1 MYRVSRLENGLVVA
15 TGEMPHMASVSMGI
29 WVGVGGRHEPEPLCG
44 VSHFIEHLLFKGTR
58 KRSAR
63 RISQEVEGIGGD
75 LNAYTSEENT
85 CFFSKGCHDRFD
97 TLLDVMM
104 DMVLHSKFDPVEIEK
119 ERMVIKEEL
128 AMYLDQPQQH
138 VLELL
143 NEITWPDHPLGRSIT
158 GTEATVAAMQ
168 RADLLSYLKT
178 HYVAGNTLVTVT
190 GRCRH
195 EDVVQAVKKYAPHFA
210 GGTTQPFQPATN
222 AQKAPRLRLFTKQTE
237 QTQFALG
244 VRTCSRHD
252 PRRYALRMLNTI
264 LGENMSSR
272 LFQVIRED
280 RGLAYSI
287 GSSLGFFEDTGTLTI
302 TSGLDDKNLQ
312 PTLKLVMKE
321 LRKMTERAPTKSEVQ
336 RGCDYLIGQMEL
348 SLESTTNQMMWIGEQ
363 WLGYG
368 RILPSEKIKDRISA
382 VTPAQVRLAARD
394 FLRPENLCL
403 ALVSPIKS
411 NRGLIP
417 ILTD

>member
-15 TGEMPHMASVSMGI
+15 TREMPHMASVSMGI
-29 WVGVGGRHEPEPLCG
+29 WVGVGGRHEPAPLCG

-85 CFFSKGCHDRFD
+85 CYFSKGCHERFD

-104 DMVLHSKFDPVEIEK
+104 DMMLHSQFDPDEIEK
-119 ERMVIKEEL
+119 ERKVIKEEL
-128 AMYLDQPQQH
+128 AMYMDQPQQY
-138 VLELL
+138 VLDIL
-143 NEITWPDHPLGRSIT
+143 NEVVWPDHPLGRCIT
-158 GTEATVAAMQ
+158 GTEATVDAMQ
-168 RADLLSYLKT
+168 RTDILSHLHT
-178 HYVAGNTLVTVT
+178 HYVAGNIIVTVS
-190 GRCRH
+190 GRCH
-195 EDVVQAVKKYAPHFA
+195 HDEVVNAVQRYARFFRPGNTRPFLPA
-210 GGTTQPFQPATN
+210 PGGQT
-222 AQKAPRLRLFTKQTE
+222 APRVRLITKETE
-237 QTQFALG
+237 QTQLALG

-252 PRRYALRMLNTI
+252 DRRYVLRLLNTI

-302 TSGLDDKNLQ
+302 AAGLDDKNLL

-321 LRKMTERAPTKSEVQ
+321 FKKITERPPSKSEVK
-336 RGCDYLIGQMEL
+336 RSCDYLIGQMEL

-368 RILPSEKIKDRISA
+368 RILPAHKIKERIA
-382 VTPAQVRLAARD
+382 TVTPAQVRQVAQD

-403 ALVSPIKS
+403 ALISPIKS
-411 NRGLIP
+411 DRGLSE
-417 ILTD
+417 LLAG

>member
-15 TGEMPHMASVSMGI
+15 TGEMSHMASVSMGI
-29 WVGVGGRHEPEPLCG
+29 WVGVGGRHEPAPLCG

-138 VLELL
+138 VLEIL

-195 EDVVQAVKKYAPHFA
+195 EDVVQAVKQYAPHFA
-210 GGTTQPFQPATN
+210 AGTTQPFEPAVN

-302 TSGLDDKNLQ
+302 AAGLDDKNLQ

-321 LRKMTERAPTKSEVQ
+321 CRKMTERAPTKSEVQ

-382 VTPAQVRLAARD
+382 VTPAQVRQVARD

>member
-1 MYRVSRLENGLVVA
+1 MYRVTRLENGLVIA
-15 TGEMPHMASVSMGI
+15 TGEMPHMSSVSMGL
-29 WVGVGGRHEPEPLCG
+29 WVGVGGRHEPAPLCG

-104 DMVLHSKFDPVEIEK
+104 DMVLHSRFDPVEIEK

-138 VLELL
+138 VLEIL

-158 GTEATVAAMQ
+158 GSEATVAAMQ

-178 HYVAGNTLVTVT
+178 HYVAANTLVTVT
-190 GRCRH
+190 GRCH
-195 EDVVQAVKKYAPHFA
+195 HDDVVKAVKQYAPHFA
-210 GGTTQPFQPATN
+210 PGSTQPFLPAPKG
-222 AQKAPRLRLFTKQTE
+222 QKAPRLRLFTKQTE

-244 VRTCSRHD
+244 ALTCSRHD
-252 PRRYALRMLNTI
+252 ERRYALRMLNTI

-287 GSSLGFFEDTGTLTI
+287 GSSLGFFEDTGTLTV
-302 TSGLDDKNLQ
+302 TAGLDDKNLQ

-321 LRKMTERAPTKSEVQ
+321 FKKMTERAPTKSEI
-336 RGCDYLIGQMEL
+336 RRSCDYLIGQMDL

-363 WLGYG
+363 WLSYG
-368 RILPSEKIKDRISA
+368 RILPADKVKERISS
-382 VTPAQVRLAARD
+382 VTAPQVLKAARD

-411 NRGLIP
+411 NRGLMS

>member
-1 MYRVSRLENGLVVA
+1 MHRITRLENGLVVI
-15 TGEMPHMASVSMGI
+15 TGEMPHRASVSMGL
-29 WVGVGGRHEPEPLCG
+29 WVGVGGRHESAALCG

-85 CFFSKGCHDRFD
+85 CYFSKGCHDRFD
-97 TLLDVMM
+97 ILLDVMM
-104 DMVLHSKFDPVEIEK
+104 DMVLHSRFDPLEIEK

-128 AMYLDQPQQH
+128 AMYLDQPQQQ
-138 VLELL
+138 VLEIL

-158 GTEATVAAMQ
+158 GTEATVAALQ
-168 RADLLSYLKT
+168 RADLLTYLHT

-195 EDVVQAVKKYAPHFA
+195 EEVVRAVKSYAKHFA
-210 GGTTQPFQPATN
+210 PGSAQSFLPAPN
-222 AQKAPRLRLFTKQTE
+222 EQKAPRLRLFTKPTE

-244 VRTCSRHD
+244 VRACSRHD
-252 PRRYALRMLNTI
+252 ERRYALRLLNTI

-302 TSGLDDKNLQ
+302 AAGLDDKNLQ

-321 LRKMTERAPTKSEVQ
+321 CRKLTERAPTKSEVK

-368 RILPSEKIKDRISA
+368 RILSADTVKQRIAA
-382 VTPAQVRLAARD
+382 VTPAQIRKVACD

-411 NRGLIP
+411 SRGLIS
-417 ILTD
+417 ILND

>member
-29 WVGVGGRHEPEPLCG
+29 WVGVGGRHEPVSLCG

-63 RISQEVEGIGGD
+63 LISQEVEGIGGD

-104 DMVLHSKFDPVEIEK
+104 DMILHSRFDPVEIEK

-138 VLELL
+138 VLEIL

-168 RADLLSYLKT
+168 RADILSYLHT
-178 HYVAGNTLVTVT
+178 HYVVGNIIVTVT

-195 EDVVQAVKKYAPHFA
+195 EDVVKAVGRYAPYFRP
-210 GGTTQPFQPATN
+210 GFTQPFLPAPN
-222 AQKAPRLRLFTKQTE
+222 GQNAPRVRLFTKETE

-244 VRTCSRHD
+244 VRACSRHD
-252 PRRYALRMLNTI
+252 ERRYALRLLNTI

-302 TSGLDDKNLQ
+302 AAGLDDKNLR

-321 LRKMTERAPTKSEVQ
+321 LKKMTGRPPTKSEVK
-336 RGCDYLIGQMEL
+336 RGRDYLIGQMEL

-368 RILPSEKIKDRISA
+368 RILPAHKIKERISA
-382 VTPAQVRLAARD
+382 VTPAQIRQAARD

-403 ALVSPIKS
+403 ALISPLKS
-411 NRGLIP
+411 DRGLAS

>member
-1 MYRVSRLENGLVVA
+1 MYRVSRLENGLVIA
-15 TGEMPHMASVSMGI
+15 TGEMPHMSSVSMGL
-29 WVGVGGRHEPEPLCG
+29 WVGVGGRHEPAPLCG

-63 RISQEVEGIGGD
+63 QISQEVEGVGGD

-85 CFFSKGCHDRFD
+85 CYFSKGCHDRFD

-104 DMVLHSKFDPVEIEK
+104 DMVLHSKFDPAEIEK

-158 GTEATVAAMQ
+158 GTEVTVAAMQ
-168 RADLLSYLKT
+168 RPDLLSYLKT

-195 EDVVQAVKKYAPHFA
+195 NDVVNAVKPYAKHFA
-210 GGTTQPFQPATN
+210 PGSAQPFLPATDG
-222 AQKAPRLRLFTKQTE
+222 QTEPRIRLFTKPTE
-237 QTQFALG
+237 QTQLALG

-252 PRRYALRMLNTI
+252 ERRYALRLLNTI

-287 GSSLGFFEDTGTLTI
+287 GSSLGFFEDTGTLTV
-302 TSGLDDKNLQ
+302 TAGLDDKNLQ
-312 PTLKLVMKE
+312 PTLKLVIQE
-321 LRKMTERAPTKSEVQ
+321 LKKLTERAPTKSEVQ
-336 RGCDYLIGQMEL
+336 RGCDYLIGQMDL

-363 WLGYG
+363 WLSYG
-368 RILPSEKIKDRISA
+368 RILPAAKIKERISA
-382 VTPAQVRLAARD
+382 VSPAQIRQVARD

-411 NRGLIP
+411 DRGLRT
-417 ILTD
+417 ILEG

>member
-29 WVGVGGRHEPEPLCG
+29 WVGVGGRHEPAPLCG

-85 CFFSKGCHDRFD
+85 CYFSKGCHDRFD
-97 TLLDVMM
+97 TLLYVMM

-138 VLELL
+138 VLEIL
-143 NEITWPDHPLGRSIT
+143 NEITWPNHPLGRSIT

-168 RADLLSYLKT
+168 RADILNYLHT
-178 HYVAGNTLVTVT
+178 HYLAGNTLVTVT

-195 EDVVQAVKKYAPHFA
+195 EDVVKAVKHYAPHFA
-210 GGTTQPFQPATN
+210 PGSTQPFLPAPN
-222 AQKAPRLRLFTKQTE
+222 GQKAPRLRLFTKKTE

-252 PRRYALRMLNTI
+252 DRRYVLRLLNTI

-302 TSGLDDKNLQ
+302 AAGLDDKNLH

-321 LRKMTERAPTKSEVQ
+321 CKKLTERAPTKSEVK

-368 RILPSEKIKDRISA
+368 RILPADKIKERISA
-382 VTPAQVRLAARD
+382 VTPAQIRQVACD

-411 NRGLIP
+411 NRGLTA
-417 ILTD
+417 ILND